1 MEKLPWK
8 SMEIIAN
15 TPAVISAM
23 LHNLDGEQVNR
34 SEGEN
39 TWTAKEVV
47 AHLVV
52 IEETD
57 WLPRIRIILTEG
69 VQKPFAPVDMQA
81 HFEPARNNSMQEL
94 LNQFAVLRSKSIEE
108 LNGFNLQESD
118 LLKPGLHPVI
128 GEVTLQQLLA
138 TWVTHDL
145 SHIAQ
150 VARIL
155 AKQHKMEVGG
165 FKKYLRILDQN

>member
-1 MEKLPWK
+1 MEKSIRK
-8 SMEIIAN
+8 SLEIITT

-23 LHNLDGEQVNR
+23 LHNLGDEWVN
-34 SEGEN
+34 SNEGEN
-39 TWTAKEVV
+39 TWTTKEVV

-94 LNQFAVLRSKSIEE
+94 LNQFAVLRTRSIEE

-118 LLKPGLHPVI
+118 LLKTGLHPVI

-165 FKKYLRILDQN
+165 FKKYLRILEQN